1 MKTYFSFFVWIA
13 VEVRSVQLITFL
25 DPLLSAMPVHHYQS
39 LCHRVASGIQRTR
52 TPRSSYEDD
61 HTWYRSLIGRL
72 NWLAVET
79 RPDIKFAVIKLQRR
93 TASPTVND
101 MQVRQVY
108 RYLKAT
114 TELCITLG
122 KVADTTFFAY
132 ADASHGDWNDA
143 KSTEGAIWFFGG
155 APIRCYARK

>member
-39 LCHRVASGIQRTR
+39 LCHVGDAVRRCSFITANLISGLV
-52 TPRSSYEDD
+52 S
-61 HTWYRSLIGRL
+61 
-72 NWLAVET
+72 
-79 RPDIKFAVIKLQRR
+79 
-93 TASPTVND
+93 TASQFNLPIRD
-101 MQVRQVY
+101 LYQV
-108 RYLKAT
+108 YLKAT

-143 KSTEGAIWFFGG
+143 NISRAGRSDAHHLAAVDDSAIMVYFR
-155 APIRCYARK
+155 A